1 MNDKLKVAISNIEK
15 KFGKGAVIS
24 MTGDVDYSIQRVPSG
39 SLALD
44 IALGGGWPYSRIV
57 EIYGPES
64 SGKSTVLLH
73 AIREVQRQG
82 KTAAYLDAECS
93 FDPIYAENLGI
104 DLSPEKFIFC
114 QPSCGEEAFS
124 IAEELLKSNEVAFI
138 GIDSVAALTPK
149 AEIEGEMGESKMGLQ
164 ARLMSQGMRKLTSLV
179 KNSQSILFFTNQLRD
194 QIGVIYGNPETTPG
208 GNALKFYASIRCD
221 IRRKQ
226 ILKDGDNQAYSNE
239 VKVKVIK
246 NKTAPPFRECL
257 FTIEY
262 GVGISKYSEVLDLSV
277 QNELIKKSG
286 SWYSLDDKK
295 IGQGREMTI
304 EYLRN
309 NPEVFEDLVEKIR
322 TLYSLF

>member
-1 MNDKLKVAISNIEK
+1 MNDKLKIAISNIEK

-44 IALGGGWPYSRIV
+44 IALGGGWPYSRII

-73 AIREVQRQG
+73 AIKEVQKQG
-82 KTAAYLDAECS
+82 KVAAYLDAECS

-124 IAEELLKSNEVAFI
+124 IAEELLKSNEVSFI

-164 ARLMSQGMRKLTSLV
+164 ARLMGQGMRKLTSLV
-179 KNSQSILFFTNQLRD
+179 KNSNCILFFTNQLREN
-194 QIGVIYGNPETTPG
+194 IGVIYGNPETTPG
-208 GNALKFYASIRCD
+208 GNALKYYASIRCD

-226 ILKDGDNQAYSNE
+226 ILKDGDNQASANE

-262 GVGISKYSEVLDLSV
+262 GIGISKYSEVIDLAV
-277 QNELIKKSG
+277 ENELIKKSG
-286 SWYSLDDKK
+286 SWYSYEGNK
-295 IGQGREMTI
+295 IGQGRDAVI
-304 EYLRN
+304 EYLKLN
-309 NPEVFEDLVEKIR
+309 EKIFNSLVEKIKD
-322 TLYSLF
+322 LYSL